1 MSVDN
6 ISNFIS
12 SLRNVISRA
21 GKRVMVIHTKLNE
34 KIADVLVKE
43 GFIKKYSVLV
53 DEENRKKL
61 ILELKYVD
69 NESAIHEIKQ
79 ISTQGRR
86 VYSGKKNI
94 PVVIGGLGIAI
105 LTTNAGVITDKKARL
120 DGIGGEI
127 ICTVW

>member
-34 KIADVLVKE
+34 KIADVLVQE

>member
-1 MSVDN
+1 
-6 ISNFIS
+6 
-12 SLRNVISRA
+12 
-21 GKRVMVIHTKLNE
+21 MVIHTKLNE
-34 KIADVLVKE
+34 KIADVLVQE

>member
-12 SLRNVISRA
+12 TLRNVISRA
-21 GKRVMVIHTKLNE
+21 GKRVMVTHTKLNE
-34 KIADVLVKE
+34 KISDVLFQE
-43 GFIKKYSVLV
+43 GFIKKYSVFI
-53 DEENRKKL
+53 DEENKKKL
-61 ILELKYVD
+61 IIELKYVE
-69 NESAIHEIKQ
+69 NESVIHEIKQ

-94 PVVIGGLGIAI
+94 PIVIGGLGIAI
-105 LTTNAGVITDKKARL
+105 LTTNTGVITDKKARL